1 MKGHRF
7 KHLFLFLIVLFL
19 LSSKAFTQDSS
30 SFINRVISFPD
41 KVFNRI
47 DKQANSFEHKFNSQT
62 EKYLNKLERREEKLK
77 RKLWKQDSVKAKEVF
92 GDVKGRYDQLRNT
105 LHHKEQ
111 QTNSSV
117 YNGHLDSLTT
127 AMHFLQNNP
136 LLNEGDA
143 LTQKVAANI
152 KSISNLKSSL
162 NQTEYI
168 RKQITERQQQLK
180 AQLQNTGLVKE
191 FHKYRKE
198 VYYYQQQVREYREAL
213 EDPKKLGPKLLETAM
228 KFPAF
233 QEFFRKNSQ
242 LASMFRLPGN
252 GTDPANMQS
261 FAGLQTRADVQ
272 NIIQQRIGSGPN
284 AQQYMQ
290 GQMQNAQAEMQKL
303 KNKVNRWGGNGTDA
317 DMPDFKTNSQKA
329 KSFLKRIEWGT
340 NMQTS
345 KGNLYFPVTSDL
357 GLSAGFK
364 LNDKSVV
371 GIGASYKIGFGQNW
385 ENMRITH
392 QGAGLRTF
400 IDWKL
405 KGSFWISG
413 GAEMNYRSE
422 FRRIDVLKD
431 MNAWQQSALLGFSKK
446 YSIGK
451 KWKGNAQILY
461 DFLWK
466 EQKPRTQAVV
476 FRVGYKF

>member
-1 MKGHRF
+1 MRSSFTHP
-7 KHLFLFLIVLFL
+7 LLLIILLLL
-19 LSSKAFTQDSS
+19 LSCKAFTQDSS
-30 SFINRVISFPD
+30 NLFNKIVSFPD

-47 DKQANSFEHKFNSQT
+47 DKEANSFEQKLNRQT
-62 EKYLNKLERREEKLK
+62 EKYLTKLERQEQKLK

-111 QTNSSV
+111 QINSSV

-127 AMHFLQNNP
+127 AMQFLQNNP
-136 LLNEGDA
+136 LLKEGNA
-143 LTQKVAANI
+143 FTQKVAANI

-162 NQTEYI
+162 NQTESI

-191 FHKYRKE
+191 FRKYRKE
-198 VYYYQQQVREYREAL
+198 VYYYQQQVREYKEAL
-213 EDPKKLGPKLLETAM
+213 NDPKKLGAKLLTAAQ
-228 KFPAF
+228 KIPAF

-272 NIIQQRIGSGPN
+272 NIIQQRIGTGPN

-290 GQMQNAQAEMQKL
+290 GQMQSAQAEMQKL
-303 KNKVNRWGGNGTDA
+303 KNKVNQWGGNGTDEE
-317 DMPDFKTNSQKA
+317 MPDFKTNSQKT

-345 KGNLYFPVTSDL
+345 KGNLYFPVTSDI

-364 LNDKSVV
+364 LNDKSII

-385 ENMRITH
+385 ENIRITN
-392 QGAGLRTF
+392 QGAGMRTF

-422 FRRIDVLKD
+422 FRRNEVLKN
-431 MNAWQQSALLGFSKK
+431 MNAWQQSALLGISKK

-476 FRVGYKF
+476 FRLGYSL